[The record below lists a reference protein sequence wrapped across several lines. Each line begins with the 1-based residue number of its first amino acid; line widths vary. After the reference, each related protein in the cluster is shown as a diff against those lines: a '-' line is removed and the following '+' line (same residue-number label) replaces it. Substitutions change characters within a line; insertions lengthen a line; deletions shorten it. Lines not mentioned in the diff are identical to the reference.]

1 MIWTLKLDLPQ
12 TFESGVET
20 EFAMQVIER
29 ARLKLGNHEHFIGN
43 RKLGD
48 VDSIGSGLHKSVA
61 GIICRMA
68 EQKNKWIAMRETPPF
83 AFFNQFPADPLSLI
97 IRKHGQGP

>member
-1 MIWTLKLDLPQ
+1 MPPRIPRLDQ
-12 TFESGVET
+12 TYSDDMDFEARLTPNFRKRVET

-68 EQKNKWIAMRETPPF
+68 EQKT
-83 AFFNQFPADPLSLI
+83 S
-97 IRKHGQGP
+97 G